1 MRICGRR
8 GGLLISLAA
17 LGLSLWAEAG
27 EGKKRIVFVAAAG
40 SHGFGNHAYKAGFLL
55 FAKLLNENAPNVQA
69 VVLQGWP
76 KDAAVLDDAAAIVL
90 GSDGGG
96 LIHQN
101 LAALDKLAKKG
112 VGLAC
117 IHYTLDLPKG
127 SKPAQ
132 LLLDAIGGYYE
143 QHWSVNPTWEADF
156 KELPKHPIAN
166 GVKPFKISDEW
177 YFHMRFV
184 DDMKGVTPIL
194 TAIPPDGT
202 KKGGD
207 GAHSGNPTVRARLGA
222 PEHVAW
228 AYERPDGSRGFGF
241 TGGHVH
247 WNWGHDQLRKL
258 LLNAFLWLAKAEVPP
273 DGVPSPTPTAEELA
287 DNQHAPKPN
296 DWKPEKVQQMID
308 KWNAAP

>member
-1 MRICGRR
+1 MSRTF
-8 GGLLISLAA
+8 LPLAA
-17 LGLSLWAEAG
+17 VFLALIAMAARG
-27 EGKKRIVFVAAAG
+27 EDKRKIVFIAGPG
-40 SHGFGNHAYKAGFLL
+40 SHGFAHHAYHAGFLL
-55 FAKLLNENAPNVQA
+55 FGKLLNENAPGVQA

-76 KDAAVLDDAAAIVL
+76 KDASALDDAAAIVL

-96 LIHQN
+96 LVHQN
-101 LAALDKLAKKG
+101 LAALDKLVKKG

-127 SKPAQ
+127 SRPAQ
-132 LLLDAIGGYYE
+132 LMLDAIGGYYE

-166 GVKPFKISDEW
+166 GVKPFRISDEW

-184 DDMKGVTPIL
+184 EDMKGVTPIL
-194 TAIPPDGT
+194 TAIPPDRA
-202 KKGGD
+202 KQGGD
-207 GAHSGNPTVRARLGA
+207 GAHSGNPTVRSRIGL

-228 AYERPDGSRGFGF
+228 AYERPDGRGRGFGF

-258 LLNAFLWLAKAEVPP
+258 LLNAFVWVGGGDVPP
-273 DGVPSPTPTAEELA
+273 DGVPSKTPTAEELGE
-287 DNQHAPKPN
+287 NQHAPRPA
-296 DWKPEKVQQMID
+296 DWKPEKIQQMID
-308 KWNAAP
+308 AWNQR